1 MYNLFFSKNISEF
14 ITADILFCFLIFF
27 MCCFVCV
34 WLCIC
39 IHQFLCTIW
48 WVLTNAYSGI
58 ITTTTLSI
66 EIASIPQNV
75 SYCPFCECPHLS
87 HHPLESDKY
96 GPSLDHV
103 AIPSLKFHINGT
115 MQHTVFVSAFFSH
128 PLSMNTFEIH
138 PCNYSSRYFLCIYC
152 QTVFFCM
159 DVLWYFYSLSRLQN
173 CELYSSFSYYEG
185 SHCEYLNI
193 SLRKFI

>member
-1 MYNLFFSKNISEF
+1 
-14 ITADILFCFLIFF
+14 

-58 ITTTTLSI
+58 ITTTTMSI
-66 EIASIPQNV
+66 EVTSIPPNV
-75 SYCPFCECPHLS
+75 SYCTFCEMSSSFP
-87 HHPLESDKY
+87 
-96 GPSLDHV
+96 PSTGVWQIL
-103 AIPSLKFHINGT
+103 T
-115 MQHTVFVSAFFSH
+115 FFTLFKISYKWNHAACSICFCFFFH

-138 PCNYSSRYFLCIYC
+138 PCNCSSQYFLCIYC
-152 QTVFFCM
+152 QIVFLCM

-173 CELYSSFSYYEG
+173 CELYSSFSYYEE

-193 SLRKFI
+193 SLHKFI